1 MEGALGADEA
11 DYIWALN
18 AHLDH
23 QRQGIGTALLTHAE
37 ERFRS
42 IDLKN
47 LLLDI
52 VGTNEAAQKYLRFE
66 RLAGRRPPT
75 RRTPGHTATVVRHIR
90 AL

>member
-1 MEGALGADEA
+1 MQGALGADEA
-11 DYIWALN
+11 GYIWALN
-18 AHLDH
+18 VHLDH

-37 ERFRS
+37 EHFRS

-52 VGTNEAAQKYLRFE
+52 VETNEAAQKILTLRT
-66 RLAGRRPPT
+66 AGRKKAADAKNS
-75 RRTPGHTATVVRHIR
+75 GHTATVVRHIR